1 MNTAEQGL
9 KNVADVFS
17 NFGVFNP
24 FEVSK
29 EQYIAQTL
37 QQLKNSFKVNRRSR
51 RYKRKMKRY
60 QRDRAIRTEVG
71 IFYNDLLQNTIA
83 FDYDTNKYLYDNIS
97 AML

>member
-17 NFGVFNP
+17 NFGVLNP

-37 QQLKNSFKVNRRSR
+37 KQLKNIFKGNRRSR

-60 QRDRAIRTEVG
+60 QRDRQFRDDYIEALFYSQNFKIPTIR
-71 IFYNDLLQNTIA
+71 
-83 FDYDTNKYLYDNIS
+83 
-97 AML
+97 